1 MAFSYRPRSLWV
13 LSALTFRLLSTSC
26 KIFPPTGSFN
36 QINPCSSLAAELAW
50 ATGLDGKS
58 GGGKEK
64 KTWRDEGGGETD
76 GQDFDA

>member
-1 MAFSYRPRSLWV
+1 MQDFS
-13 LSALTFRLLSTSC
+13 
-26 KIFPPTGSFN
+26 PTGSFN

-64 KTWRDEGGGETD
+64 KTWRDEERGETD
-76 GQDFDA
+76 GQDFDS